1 MTSGLEEENMI
12 KSILDMKRQFIL
24 GVLAFILSTAALA
37 QPGWKWPQDIEKAK
51 ENNAMYTDAL
61 KSKEFNTAL
70 TPHKW
75 LLENAP
81 DLNESLYLNGAKIY
95 EGLATKETD
104 KAKKIAFQDKAL
116 DMYDLRIKYFGGEG
130 NVLNRKAFL
139 AYKYHKGNKSKYKEL
154 LELFDKTFSLNG
166 NKTLDNNLVAYM
178 DVIRRYKLSKGAITD
193 EEVLDKYGL
202 ISDIIDYKIGLKKN
216 VARLTKY
223 QENVDAMLTQTV
235 TVDCDFVEK
244 NLGPKMKESN
254 DLKMAKKVFGL
265 MLTGKCTD
273 SPLFL
278 DAAILLFE
286 NEPEFGL
293 AKVIAVKYN
302 SAGDINKAHEYY
314 DKAIEYGEDDL
325 KKAEIYMSKARLY
338 QAKGQKSATRT
349 QARKALAI
357 DPSLNDAYTLIGNLY
372 MGSSKECQKKVNRVE
387 DRLMYLAAYNQYQK
401 AGNSKMMAAAKEQFP
416 SIGEIFELGLE
427 EGQVMTCDCWI
438 NESVKLQRR
447 P

>member
-1 MTSGLEEENMI
+1 
-12 KSILDMKRQFIL
+12 MKRQFTL
-24 GVLAFILSTAALA
+24 GVLALILSTAAIA
-37 QPGWKWPQDIEKAK
+37 QPGWKWPENIDKAK
-51 ENNAMYTDAL
+51 ENNALYTDAL
-61 KSKEFNTAL
+61 KSDEFQIAL
-70 TPHKW
+70 TPHQW

-95 EGLATKETD
+95 EGLADKEAD

-116 DMYDLRIKYFGGEG
+116 DMYDLRIKYFGDEG

-154 LELFDKTFSLNG
+154 LELFDKTFDLNG
-166 NKTLDNNLVAYM
+166 NEILDNNLVAYM
-178 DVIRRYKLSKGAITD
+178 DVIRRYKLSNGSITD

-202 ISDIIDYKIGLKKN
+202 ISDVIDYKISQKKN
-216 VARLTKY
+216 VDRLTKY
-223 QENVDAMLTQTV
+223 QENIDAMLTQTV
-235 TVDCDFVEK
+235 TVDCDFVEN
-244 NLGPKMKESN
+244 NLGPKMKETK
-254 DLKMAKKVFGL
+254 DLKMVKKVFKL
-265 MLTGKCTD
+265 MLNGKCTD

-286 NEPEFGL
+286 SEPDFGL
-293 AKVIAVKYN
+293 AKVIALKYS
-302 SAGDINKAHEYY
+302 SADNIDKAHEYY
-314 DKAIEYGEDDL
+314 DNAIEYGDDDL

-338 QAKGQKSATRT
+338 NSQGQKSAART

-357 DPSLNDAYTLIGNLY
+357 DPSMNDAYTMIGNLY
-372 MGSSKECQKKVNRVE
+372 MSSAEECQKKVNRVE

-401 AGNSKMMAAAKEQFP
+401 AGNTKAMEAAKAQFP

-438 NESVKLQRR
+438 NESVKLERR